1 MVFGQN
7 LKILTSAKKDTIGK
21 GTSRGAEW
29 RKFQLHSTFHC
40 GVMSADCSSLSLQ
53 RAPPASGTE
62 TAVSSDTS
70 GGEEG
75 EEGEG
80 EEAGE
85 GGSGE
90 ASVRPASAA
99 SRDETQ
105 VSMAAVYT
113 LYVHTCT

>member
-1 MVFGQN
+1 
-7 LKILTSAKKDTIGK
+7 
-21 GTSRGAEW
+21 
-29 RKFQLHSTFHC
+29 
-40 GVMSADCSSLSLQ
+40 MSADCSSLSLQ
-53 RAPPASGTE
+53 RSPLASGTE

-70 GGEEG
+70 GGEE

-80 EEAGE
+80 EEGEAGE

-105 VSMAAVYT
+105 VSMSAVYT
-113 LYVHTCT
+113 L